1 MAEMLPAEILVGES
15 PLGFGP
21 VEVTQLSL
29 NDGTLEGL
37 RLRDYPAFSVQHHPE
52 ACPGPHDAR
61 GFFEEFLA
69 ISRQPSAVSG
79 LKADC

>member
-1 MAEMLPAEILVGES
+1 MAEMLPTEILVGES

-52 ACPGPHDAR
+52 ACPGPHDAQ

-69 ISRQPSAVSG
+69 LSRQPSAVSG
-79 LKADC
+79 LKAES